1 MSSSDILD
9 PAALISLLPTLLPSS
24 SKSLASPQDAISAL
38 IHTALTVLAFRLIS
52 VDDDDSASLTA
63 NFLPPQWNKGGPGH
77 YTFKY
82 KHDQSSLDF
91 VIKISKLGPRTVV
104 NAIAFQV
111 STHTPLLP
119 TYKSECQQ
127 QSDKVATLDFST
139 DDFTSPSF
147 FPHDFDA
154 ANGQPLVHGFISSTR
169 VKDFMSQLKLNIIQK
184 LMPSLQKEGYM
195 EEISGSSSSASNN
208 PPPPRPVN
216 PPYTPYQPPR
226 PTRPARN
233 PLEIGRRDLDPFPI
247 NPFAPP
253 SLFPPGSGDGMF
265 VGPDHPIFRVNRD
278 RETNQGPWGGD
289 GFLPPLGAPPG
300 ARFDP
305 VGPDFFPD
313 RSGLGPLGGGR
324 GGRSGGGNIQ
334 GPDNDEFMPPGS
346 VSCLTLF
353 SYPRLIDDDAG

>member
-1 MSSSDILD
+1 MSPSDIFD

-24 SKSLASPQDAISAL
+24 SKSLSSPQDAISAL

-52 VDDDDSASLTA
+52 VDDDDSATLTA
-63 NFLPPQWNKGGPGH
+63 NSLPPQWNKGGPGH

-104 NAIAFQV
+104 NAIAFQ
-111 STHTPLLP
+111 
-119 TYKSECQQ
+119 
-127 QSDKVATLDFST
+127 SDKVATLDFST
-139 DDFTSPSF
+139 DEFTSPSF
-147 FPHDFDA
+147 YPHDIDV

-169 VKDFMSQLKLNIIQK
+169 VKDLMSLLKLNIIQK

-195 EEISGSSSSASNN
+195 EEISGSSSSTSNN
-208 PPPPRPVN
+208 PPPARPVN
-216 PPYTPYQPPR
+216 PPYTPYQPPP
-226 PTRPARN
+226 PTRPAHN

-253 SLFPPGSGDGMF
+253 PLFPPGSGDGML
-265 VGPDHPIFRVNRD
+265 VGPNHPIFGMNRD
-278 RETNQGPWGGD
+278 RRPNQGPWGGD

-324 GGRSGGGNIQ
+324 GGRFGGGNTQ

-346 VSCLTLF
+346 GDM
-353 SYPRLIDDDAG
+353 YM